1 MGISNINCI
10 SILQKPTINHVS
22 ITVPDAIASNGVV
35 HVIGDTLFPVPVG
48 NVFEVLENC
57 TSFSKFRDYVR
68 KAGLE
73 EELKNKGKK
82 YSISV

>member
-1 MGISNINCI
+1 
-10 SILQKPTINHVS
+10 
-22 ITVPDAIASNGVV
+22 
-35 HVIGDTLFPVPVG
+35 VIGDTLFPVPVG

-73 EELKNKGKK
+73 EELKNKGETFEDFFV
-82 YSISV
+82 S